1 MVKCQGKN
9 SFKVIIFIYFTYNL
23 KFVLNTYKLQPKSR
37 SRAVKNQKNFDYKIK
52 KI

>member
-23 KFVLNTYKLQPKSR
+23 KFVLNTFGLRPKSG
-37 SRAVKNQKNFDYKIK
+37 SRAVKNQNNFDYTIK
-52 KI
+52 KN